1 MLLTANW
8 RDWYHFRHQQE
19 CFKSGSAFEDY
30 VSAVLNRF
38 HDDFVNP
45 DPSGT
50 LGDGGVRRP
59 GRVGNDLLRLLRS
72 ATRTER

>member
-19 CFKSGSAFEDY
+19 CFKSGTAFEDY
-30 VSAVLNRF
+30 VSLVLGRF

-45 DPSGT
+45 RPRWKARRRR
-50 LGDGGVRRP
+50 VRRP
-59 GRVGNDLLRLLRS
+59 R
-72 ATRTER
+72 